1 MNDDIRMLEV
11 IKNEIERQI
20 SESIDE
26 EIEKRTEAF
35 HRELTENKDRFI
47 AEVMNGI
54 RITQEFDPMHMYLDY
69 RIVFINR
76 YIHESAEGKE

>member
-1 MNDDIRMLEV
+1 MNEIQMIEV
-11 IKNEIERQI
+11 IKREVERQI
-20 SESIDE
+20 SQSVDE

-47 AEVMNGI
+47 AEVMKGI

-76 YIHESAEGKE
+76 YIHEKAEGKE

>member
-1 MNDDIRMLEV
+1 MTDEMQLLEV
-11 IKNEIERQI
+11 IKNEVKRQI

-35 HRELTENKDRFI
+35 HRELTENKDRYI
-47 AEVMNGI
+47 AEVMKGI
-54 RITQEFDPMHMYLDY
+54 RIKQEFDPVHMFFDY

-76 YIHESAEGKE
+76 YVHENTEGKE